1 MNAIRNR
8 RGAVAAMSA
17 IVMIGVVAF
26 AGLAIDLTRI
36 WMVNARLKT
45 AIDAASLVA
54 ARQIS
59 VPQPARDA
67 LVTHVF
73 WANYNQNGR
82 GNNNYLRSV
91 AYSPTITQL
100 SDTRIQVSAFAD
112 VPTTLFS
119 IVDRSIARV
128 TDSAIAQRQ
137 GIGLELALVLDVTGS
152 LGVTNMVAVRNAAT
166 DLVNIL
172 YGPNERQP
180 DLWVSV
186 VPYTATVNIGR
197 GRGDWLEPG
206 SLNPANYL
214 PTVWRGCVEAR
225 AGAGYAF
232 DADQDDTPPSVMRF
246 RPHYWASNRTRYS
259 HPLDTTNPLLVRFDQ
274 VLVNAGNIPRNR
286 GDNSWIPTRI
296 QPVPLPPT
304 DRDHPWWN
312 TDPLVPAGQ
321 VWEPNPENPDSDAVQ
336 DARGNHARGPNLG
349 CPRAVLPLTRDKT
362 PILQQIAALRH
373 THRGGTMANLGLQLG
388 WGTLSPRWR
397 ADWNLGEFRD
407 GQQLPLDYNTRN
419 MRKAIVLMTDG
430 NNEWYDWPDGAPGA
444 CSTTGNTSNAAY
456 GIPNAAGGVA
466 CVATA
471 APLTQAQ
478 TLAILNRLP
487 LRLPINLG
495 APNPIDNE
503 STWSVSGNSIRTT
516 PDDGDVTAYGRLRTN
531 RMGVANATIGT
542 ARTDPVNGI
551 DARMVRLCQ
560 AVRANDRNITVYT
573 ITFGAA
579 PNASTRSLYENC
591 ASTPGNYFHAPT
603 TAVLSSVFQ
612 TIAGQLANLRL
623 LE

>member
-1 MNAIRNR
+1 ML
-8 RGAVAAMSA
+8 AA
-17 IVMIGVVAF
+17 
-26 AGLAIDLTRI
+26 
-36 WMVNARLKT
+36 
-45 AIDAASLVA
+45 A
-54 ARQIS
+54 ARPEI
-59 VPQPARDA
+59 R
-67 LVTHVF
+67 
-73 WANYNQNGR
+73 
-82 GNNNYLRSV
+82 
-91 AYSPTITQL
+91 QL
-100 SDTRIQVSAFAD
+100 SDTRIQVSGAAV

-119 IVDRSIARV
+119 IIDRRTTTVS
-128 TDSAIAQRQ
+128 DSAIAQRQ

-152 LGVTNMVAVRNAAT
+152 LGITNMVAVRNAAT

-197 GRGDWLEPG
+197 DRETWLEPG
-206 SLNPANYL
+206 SLNPADFL

-225 AGAGYAF
+225 AGAGRYAF

-246 RPHYWASNRTRYS
+246 RPHYWPSNRTRYS
-259 HPLDTTNPLLVRFDQ
+259 HPLDTTNPLLINFAA
-274 VLVNAGNIPRNR
+274 VLTNAQNLPRNR
-286 GDNSWIPTRI
+286 GDNAWIPTRI
-296 QPVPLPPT
+296 PPVPMVPT
-304 DRDHPWWN
+304 SFDHPWWN

-336 DARGNHARGPNLG
+336 DARGNFARGPNLG
-349 CPRAVLPLTRDKT
+349 CPRAVLPLTRDRT
-362 PILQQIAALRH
+362 PILEQIAALRH

-397 ADWNLGEFRD
+397 ADWNLNEFRD

-430 NNEWYDWPDGAPGA
+430 NNEWYDWPEGAPGDCRWNSA
-444 CSTTGNTSNAAY
+444 NGNPAY
-456 GIPNAAGGVA
+456 GVPNSIPCTDA
-466 CVATA
+466 A
-471 APLTQAQ
+471 APLNRAQ

-487 LRLPINLG
+487 LREPVNL
-495 APNPIDNE
+495 AAVNTTDNE
-503 STWSVSGNSIRTT
+503 ANWAVGGDFMRTA
-516 PDDGDVTAYGRLRTN
+516 PADADQTAYGRLRTN

-560 AVRANDRNITVYT
+560 AVQANDRNITVYT

-579 PNASTRSLYENC
+579 PNASTRALYEAC

-603 TAVLSSVFQ
+603 QAVLAQVFQ

>member
-1 MNAIRNR
+1 MKALRDR

-17 IVMIGVVAF
+17 VMMIGVVGF

-59 VPQPARDA
+59 VAQPARDA
-67 LVTHVF
+67 LVENIY
-73 WANYNQNGR
+73 WANYTQNGR
-82 GNNNYLRSV
+82 WGNDYLKSAAAR
-91 AYSPTITQL
+91 PTVRQL
-100 SDTRIQVSAFAD
+100 SDTRIQVSGAAV

-119 IVDRSIARV
+119 IIDRRTTTVS
-128 TDSAIAQRQ
+128 DSAVAQRQ
-137 GIGLELALVLDVTGS
+137 GIGLELSLVLDVTGS
-152 LGVTNMVAVRNAAT
+152 LGVANMVAVRNAAT

-172 YGPNERQP
+172 YGNDERRP

-197 GRGDWLEPG
+197 ERANWLEPG
-206 SLNPANYL
+206 SLNPLEFA
-214 PTVWRGCVEAR
+214 PTVWRGCVQAR

-232 DADQDDTPPSVMRF
+232 DADQDDTPPSAMPF
-246 RPHYWASNRTRYS
+246 RPHFWPSNRTRYS
-259 HPLDTTNPLLVRFDQ
+259 HPLDTANPLLVNFAN
-274 VLVNAGNIPRNR
+274 VLTNAQNVPRNR
-286 GDNSWIPTRI
+286 GDNAWIPPRI
-296 QPVPLPPT
+296 PPVPMVPT
-304 DRDHPWWN
+304 FLDHPWWN
-312 TDPLVPAGQ
+312 SDPLVPAGQ
-321 VWEPNPENPDSDAVQ
+321 VWEPNPENPDTDAVQ
-336 DARGNHARGPNLG
+336 DARGNFARGPNLG

-362 PILQQIAALRH
+362 PILEQIAALRH

-397 ADWNLGEFRD
+397 DDWNLNEFRD
-407 GQQLPLDYNTRN
+407 GQRLPLDYNTRN

-430 NNEWYDWPDGAPGA
+430 NNEWYDWPEGAPGECRWNSA
-444 CSTTGNTSNAAY
+444 NGNPTYGVPN
-456 GIPNAAGGVA
+456 GIP
-466 CVATA
+466 CVDAA
-471 APLTQAQ
+471 APLNRAQ
-478 TLAILNRLP
+478 TLAILDRLP
-487 LRLPINLG
+487 LRQPVNL
-495 APNPIDNE
+495 AAVNPVDNE
-503 STWSVSGNSIRTT
+503 ATWGVSGNFIRTA
-516 PDDGDVTAYGRLRTN
+516 PNDADQTAYGRLRTN

-560 AVRANDRNITVYT
+560 EVRRADRNITVYT

-579 PNASTRSLYENC
+579 PNASTRTLYENC
-591 ASTPGNYFHAPT
+591 ASTPGNYFHAPSQ
-603 TAVLSSVFQ
+603 AVLAQVFQ